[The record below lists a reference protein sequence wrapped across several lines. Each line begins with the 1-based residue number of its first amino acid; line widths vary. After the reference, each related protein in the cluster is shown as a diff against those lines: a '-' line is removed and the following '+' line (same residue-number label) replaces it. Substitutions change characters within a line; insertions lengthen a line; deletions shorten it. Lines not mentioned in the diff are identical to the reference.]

1 MTASGARPIYL
12 DHNATTPV
20 DPRVFEA
27 MRPWFC
33 EEFGNPSSAHPWGRR
48 ARAAVE
54 RAREQLAALIGA
66 RSGRIVFTGGGSEA
80 NNLAIKGVAAVGRGG
95 RRRLVGSA
103 IEHPAVSEPLAALAR
118 HGFEVVRVGVDR
130 RGIVDPD
137 ALRSAIDRST
147 LLVSVM
153 HANNEV
159 GTVQPIGGIAAVA
172 HAAGALLHSDAA
184 QSVGKIP
191 VDVGRLGVDLLTIAA
206 HKFHGPKG
214 VGALWIRDGV
224 DLARQIDGAAH
235 EHGLRAGTE
244 NVPGIVGPG
253 AAAEI
258 AGRELAAST
267 ARVRALRDRL
277 RAGLERALGPLTVHG
292 DPDGGLPN
300 TLSVALGV
308 PAAELLAAL
317 DGEVAASAG
326 AACHDGGAV
335 LSPVLAALGVPSELA
350 RGTVRLSVGRTN
362 TEAEVD
368 RAVERIVAAV
378 RRIR

>member
-1 MTASGARPIYL
+1 MTESTARPIYL

-54 RAREQLAALIGA
+54 RAREQVAVLIGA
-66 RSGRIVFTGGGSEA
+66 RSGRIVFTGGGSES
-80 NNLAIKGVAAVGRGG
+80 NNLAIHGVAAASRGH
-95 RRRLVGSA
+95 RMRLVCSA
-103 IEHPAVSEPLAALAR
+103 IEHPAVTAPLAALAR
-118 HGFEVVRVGVDR
+118 RGFEVVRLGVDR
-130 RGIVDPD
+130 RGVVDPG
-137 ALRSAIDRST
+137 ALREAIDGNT

-159 GTVQPIGGIAAVA
+159 GTIEPVAEVAAAA
-172 HAAGALLHSDAA
+172 HQAGATVHCDAA

-191 VDVGRLGVDLLTIAA
+191 VDVEALGVDLLTVAA

-224 DLARQIDGAAH
+224 ELVRRVHGAAH
-235 EHGLRAGTE
+235 EYGLRAGTE
-244 NVPGIVGPG
+244 NVPGIVGLG

-258 AGRELAAST
+258 AGRELAA
-267 ARVRALRDRL
+267 AMPRVRVLRDRL
-277 RAGLERALGPLTVHG
+277 RAALERELGELVVHG
-292 DPDGGLPN
+292 DPEAGLPN

-335 LSPVLAALGVPSELA
+335 LSPVLAALGVPAGVA
-350 RGTVRLSVGRTN
+350 RCTVRLSVGRTT

-368 RAVERIVAAV
+368 RAAGRIVAAV
-378 RRIR
+378 RRLR